1 MGGCAGTGRA
11 GMAEQGPV
19 AHGLLGRARA
29 CRGSGQGLAAHELLG
44 RIRPRRGCWTETG
57 CALVAGL
64 GPFPRTRCSTRASL
78 ATPPTPAPRPQEQ
91 ISAVAPRAPVAG
103 RAPRAAPRL
112 LGSRPPHASRPTSA
126 LRRGRQGADPRPM
139 GASEGTPRRLGG
151 GRSRCPHCGLPRDR
165 VATLG
170 HEWVMLEPDLRPLAH
185 EVPAGHRW
193 IELSD
198 GRVTVYGVCPPDP
211 FQRCRIEH
219 RLACPNR
226 SLPDLWPWLTDRRSE
241 NARRGENARRT
252 ERRHA
257 PEPEPPPEE
266 WPDAG

>member
-1 MGGCAGTGRA
+1 
-11 GMAEQGPV
+11 
-19 AHGLLGRARA
+19 
-29 CRGSGQGLAAHELLG
+29 
-44 RIRPRRGCWTETG
+44 
-57 CALVAGL
+57 
-64 GPFPRTRCSTRASL
+64 
-78 ATPPTPAPRPQEQ
+78 
-91 ISAVAPRAPVAG
+91 
-103 RAPRAAPRL
+103 
-112 LGSRPPHASRPTSA
+112 
-126 LRRGRQGADPRPM
+126 M

-151 GRSRCPHCGLPRDR
+151 GRSRCPHCGLPQDR